1 MKHGYVKAAA
11 LTPGIRVADT
21 VYNTEQIKK
30 GLDEAFAEAAKII
43 VFPELCITGYTC
55 QDLVFQ
61 ETLLKG
67 ATEGLKEIREYT
79 RGRDAL
85 VFVGLPLEK
94 SGKLF
99 NVAAVLQNGK
109 ILAFIPKE
117 TISFSVWMR
126 WTGCRLPVKS
136 VRMCG
141 RRKHLPPPMRWPER
155 P

>member
-67 ATEGLKEIREYT
+67 CLLYT
-79 RGRDAL
+79 SDAADDL
-85 VFVGLPLEK
+85 LCVDLG
-94 SGKLF
+94 
-99 NVAAVLQNGK
+99 
-109 ILAFIPKE
+109 
-117 TISFSVWMR
+117 
-126 WTGCRLPVKS
+126 
-136 VRMCG
+136 G
-141 RRKHLPPPMRWPER
+141 RRLIKKKKIGRTLHHNRLRRVVSREIVYR
-155 P
+155 D